1 MSKLINITIESARK
15 LNTKT
20 EMQLLQEAVRKN
32 PHSASLR
39 LRLTRLLNTL
49 DRFTES
55 IELLTQSAAVDNTL
69 GEKFAL
75 MTAYFARNSIGD
87 NELAQLTA
95 ESAIQ
100 LATTEVDRSLVL
112 GDLAKAHLR
121 QGKNDEA
128 VALLEEALQLNPANG
143 NAFKRLALELLHRQQ
158 PLQVIVL
165 TDTLKQK
172 GVCHS
177 RLLVARMMAFAA
189 SGKTDVVQKL
199 LGASQFIYA
208 RQIQT
213 PSSQHHLAAFNA
225 ALAFEIRNN
234 PGMRFERYGTSSK
247 RRGGLIIQQPKIRQQ
262 LARY

>member
-1 MSKLINITIESARK
+1 
-15 LNTKT
+15 
-20 EMQLLQEAVRKN
+20 
-32 PHSASLR
+32 
-39 LRLTRLLNTL
+39 
-49 DRFTES
+49 
-55 IELLTQSAAVDNTL
+55 
-69 GEKFAL
+69 

-172 GVCHS
+172 GLCHS

-199 LGASQFIYA
+199 LGASQFIYD
-208 RQIQT
+208 RQIQS